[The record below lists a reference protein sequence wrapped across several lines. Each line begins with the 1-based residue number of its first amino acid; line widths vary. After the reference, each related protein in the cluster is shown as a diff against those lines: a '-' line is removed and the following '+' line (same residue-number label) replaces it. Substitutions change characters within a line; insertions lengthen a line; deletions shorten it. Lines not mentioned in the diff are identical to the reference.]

1 MAGLDNIL
9 QSGGRCNREGKRENA
24 EVFIFEFD
32 SEFGKASA
40 DERTN
45 ITKGLIKKYGD
56 ITNNECVEE
65 YYDRLFFIN
74 HDNIVKNSMH
84 QFCKSFKSIPFREYS
99 QRFELIDSKTVSVVV
114 TRDEKSGA
122 MIEHLREYGYGNQR
136 ILQKYAFSIYQYE
149 FDDLYRQ
156 NIIDDY
162 DSGICV

>member
-1 MAGLDNIL
+1 
-9 QSGGRCNREGKRENA
+9 
-24 EVFIFEFD
+24 
-32 SEFGKASA
+32 
-40 DERTN
+40 
-45 ITKGLIKKYGD
+45 
-56 ITNNECVEE
+56 
-65 YYDRLFFIN
+65 
-74 HDNIVKNSMH
+74 MH

-136 ILQKYAFSIYQYE
+136 ILQKYAFSIYHYE

-162 DSGICV
+162 DSGIWCLTNTDYYDEETGILFEAKDYFI